1 MTWKKVIRVDSQQVV
16 LDLPAS
22 FRRKRV
28 MIVVEDITDEREAK
42 LKLMEEAA
50 TDPLYLSDMIDV
62 QNDFQA
68 IKGETL

>member
-68 IKGETL
+68 IEGETL